1 MKSIDEL
8 IAEFCPDG
16 VEYKPLGEVC
26 EFVKGHGLSKADI
39 GDGTVPIVL
48 YGELYT
54 TYGIYITKVASCT
67 SQEKVSAC
75 PTAKKGDLLL
85 PLSST
90 TKDAA
95 IGKVSAVM
103 TDDCIFIG
111 GDALIL
117 RHAQIP
123 GYMTYLLNGTWFE
136 KEKVKCVHG
145 TTIMHLMPNKLKNI
159 RIPLPPLPVQKE
171 IVRILD
177 GFTGLIDELEAE
189 LAARRKQY
197 ELYRDKL
204 LTFGDD
210 VERRSLGKIGDF
222 YSGLTGKCKSDF
234 ENGNAKFI

>member
-1 MKSIDEL
+1 M
-8 IAEFCPDG
+8 
-16 VEYKPLGEVC
+16 
-26 EFVKGHGLSKADI
+26 
-39 GDGTVPIVL
+39 
-48 YGELYT
+48 
-54 TYGIYITKVASCT
+54 
-67 SQEKVSAC
+67 
-75 PTAKKGDLLL
+75 
-85 PLSST
+85 
-90 TKDAA
+90 
-95 IGKVSAVM
+95 
-103 TDDCIFIG
+103 
-111 GDALIL
+111 IL